1 MHRRWMER
9 RDVDV
14 VLRIDGSWAEDELVQ
29 TMRRR
34 NVIGYVAEDEDEAVT
49 GFVIYELHCDGL
61 EILRLRGSLEAR
73 ELLLDYLVTE
83 KLSRSNRRR
92 WLRLDVDERDLGAQ
106 LWLRDRG
113 FAGQMFGGEIRF
125 TYRKERCHEDEEA
138 REEA

>member
-106 LWLRDRG
+106 L
-113 FAGQMFGGEIRF
+113 
-125 TYRKERCHEDEEA
+125 
-138 REEA
+138 